1 MLKRIFQTETFL
13 PFVVFLPILG
23 RSFFPTVRDTSSIT
37 VQSSLTDPQI
47 LGMYVLWAFCL
58 YCFLRKPYAL
68 KYLLTPP
75 LWPLTFFTVVAIA
88 SAIMVSNS
96 LMYSLW
102 RSLETCS
109 VLLWGVIVFAQFDKE
124 QSPARLFLS
133 FYTMSAIMFL
143 GVGGAM
149 LIDPQHAW
157 MQEDNGVQRLATTST
172 FMMGANSI
180 GVSAALLSLS
190 ALSRFM
196 ILTQIRYLA
205 LFAAF
210 LTLCYEARSRTG
222 FIVLLLGTLVLGMFL
237 LRMSGRRVFTSIC
250 GILLGTTVVG
260 LFAVSPEFAD
270 SVAHTFTRGHTETNI
285 TSLDG
290 RVSIWTA
297 ALKAFEQS
305 PILGSGYATYP
316 MRIAAG
322 GHFHNMFVELAVTT
336 GILGLIPML
345 ILLGLIVTRLVKL
358 LSRRL
363 DGAIPY
369 QLVSLDALL
378 LGTVLIVS
386 EMTTAGAAY
395 YSWQMIGIV
404 VLAVG
409 LYTMPDAQES
419 MRTESDDFLETIA
432 MERPLISE
440 TELAGLESTRKPII
454 L

>member
-1 MLKRIFQTETFL
+1 MLKQIFHSETFL
-13 PFVVFLPILG
+13 PFIVFLPIFG
-23 RSFFPTVRDTSSIT
+23 RSFFPTIRDTRSIT
-37 VQSSLTDPQI
+37 FQSSLTDPQI

-58 YCFLRKPYAL
+58 YCFLRKPHTL

-75 LWPLTFFTVVAIA
+75 LWPLTLFTVVAVA
-88 SAIMVSNS
+88 SAIIVSNS

-102 RSLETCS
+102 RSLETCG
-109 VLLWGVIVFAQFDKE
+109 VLLWGVLVFAQWKNK
-124 QSPARLFLS
+124 QSPSSLFIS
-133 FYTMSAIMFL
+133 FYAMTTVMFL
-143 GVGGAM
+143 GVVVA
-149 LIDPQHAW
+149 LIIDPQHAW

-172 FMMGANSI
+172 FMMGANLI

-196 ILTQIRYLA
+196 MFTQVRYLA
-205 LFAAF
+205 VFGAF
-210 LTLCYEARSRTG
+210 LTLCYAARSRTG
-222 FIVLLLGTLVLGMFL
+222 FIVLILGASVLGIFL
-237 LRMSGRRVFTSIC
+237 LRMSSRRVFTGMC
-250 GILLGTTVVG
+250 GILLATLVAG
-260 LFAVSPEFAD
+260 LIVVSPEFTD
-270 SVAHTFTRGHTETNI
+270 SVTHTFTRGHDETNI

-316 MRIAAG
+316 MRIEAG

-336 GILGLIPML
+336 GILGLIPVL
-345 ILLGLIVTRLVKL
+345 ILLGSIVTRLVKVF
-358 LSRRL
+358 SRHL
-363 DGAIPY
+363 NGAMPY

-409 LYTMPDAQES
+409 LYTLLNAQET
-419 MRTESDDFLETIA
+419 MCTESDDFLETTA
-432 MERPLISE
+432 MQRPLISD